1 MFISI
6 TVEMTREQ
14 LHEVKEQFRSNQ
26 VVCERVVGLFH
37 LLSNKPRFRIAC
49 MLMHGEACVQE
60 LAEVV
65 ADGKMTNISQQLKML
80 RLGGVVTKR
89 RDKKQI
95 LYSISDEKIARL
107 ITFLRTEFLE
117 DQTL

>member
-1 MFISI
+1 
-6 TVEMTREQ
+6 MTREQ
-14 LHEVKEQFRSNQ
+14 LQEVTEQFRSNQ
-26 VVCERVVGLFH
+26 VVCEKVVGLFH
-37 LLSNKPRFRIAC
+37 LLSNKPRCRIAC
-49 MLMHGEACVQE
+49 ILMHGEARVQE

-95 LYSISDEKIARL
+95 LYSISDEKIARV
-107 ITFLRTEFLE
+107 ITFLRAEFLE